1 MENFNVALGQTL
13 IHSLWQGVILAG
25 ITGLIIVLT
34 RNTKAANRYL
44 LMVATMLLFAIV
56 CIGTFCYELYQ
67 PGAKASSAEVS
78 YHISVISNTS
88 ASERSLPQYVIQY
101 VNGHTQTIVLVWFF
115 IVVARSLQLAT
126 GLQSLYFLRR
136 KNLFAIDEAWAK
148 RVAVLSSQLG
158 INRIVG
164 IAQSG
169 AAKVPMVIG
178 HLKPLILIP
187 AGLLTALPPAEVEAI
202 LIHELA
208 HIKRR
213 DYLVNLLQSF
223 LEIIFFFN
231 PAVLWLSA
239 LIRTER
245 ENCCDDIAVEQTSS
259 KVNYIRALVSCQE
272 YQLSVPAYAM
282 AFPGRRSQLIDRV
295 KRMASGTNH
304 ALNFRERSI
313 LFITLFTAGLL
324 TVAFTNAKQIQHFAV
339 KTQKALT
346 HAITPVTDTI
356 PVKPKPTAKKG
367 KVKANAV
374 VQKVQHHTEETEVK
388 ETKEVTI
395 SKQREM
401 AFEDSVRQSRL
412 SPIIPIPPITPN
424 TSRTAPI
431 TPITPITPL
440 NNHTK
445 PLTPLKGQLAP
456 YKSSHLNYTAD
467 AKQYATTP
475 DEPVKAKAPS
485 IGEQVTAEL
494 IKDQLI
500 SADDKHISFKLSNTD
515 LIVNGVRQPDDIQ
528 KRYKDKFVPISKGKS
543 TWTLYNNY
551 DTTTDDKK

>member
-1 MENFNVALGQTL
+1 MENFNAALGQTL

-34 RNTKAANRYL
+34 RNAKAANRYL
-44 LMVATMLLFAIV
+44 LMVAMMLLFAIV

-67 PGAKASSAEVS
+67 PSVNAATTGIVYHVSA
-78 YHISVISNTS
+78 ISNITVVEHS
-88 ASERSLPQYVIQY
+88 IPQQVMLY
-101 VNGHTQTIVLVWFF
+101 VNSHTQSIVLIWFF
-115 IVVARSLQLAT
+115 IVIARSLQLAT
-126 GLQSLYFLRR
+126 GLQSLYYLRR
-136 KNLFAIDEAWAK
+136 KNLFAVDEAWAK
-148 RVAVLSSQLG
+148 RVAILSSQLG

-164 IAQSG
+164 IVESG
-169 AAKVPMVIG
+169 IAKVPMVIG

-208 HIKRR
+208 HIKRK

-272 YQLSVPAYAM
+272 YQLSAPAYAM
-282 AFPGRRSQLIDRV
+282 AFPGRRSQLMDRV

-313 LFITLFTAGLL
+313 LLITLFTAGLL
-324 TVAFTNAKQIQHFAV
+324 SVAFTNAKQIQHFAV
-339 KTQKALT
+339 KTQRALT
-346 HAITPVTDTI
+346 HAIIPATDTI
-356 PVKPKPTAKKG
+356 PVQPKPAVKKVMG
-367 KVKANAV
+367 KANTI
-374 VQKVQHHTEETEVK
+374 VQKMQHHTEETEVTEK
-388 ETKEVTI
+388 KEVI
-395 SKQREM
+395 LSKQREM

-412 SPIIPIPPITPN
+412 SPTTPITPITPN
-424 TSRTAPI
+424 TSRTRPT

-440 NNHTK
+440 NSHTK
-445 PLTPLKGQLAP
+445 PLAPLKGQLTP
-456 YKSSHLNYTAD
+456 YKNSNLNYAAD

-500 SADDKHISFKLSNTD
+500 NADDKHISFKLSNID
-515 LIVNGVRQPDDIQ
+515 LIVNGVRQPDDVQ

>member
-1 MENFNVALGQTL
+1 MDSFNIALGQTL

-25 ITGLIIVLT
+25 ITGLIIIFT
-34 RNTKAANRYL
+34 RKAKAANRYL
-44 LMVATMLLFAIV
+44 LMVGTMLAFVIV
-56 CIGTFCYELYQ
+56 SIGTFCYEFYQ
-67 PGAKASSAEVS
+67 PSAKVATGDIIYHVSA
-78 YHISVISNTS
+78 ISNLTNV
-88 ASERSLPQYVIQY
+88 ERSLPQQVMQY
-101 VNGHTQTIVLVWFF
+101 VNNHTQSIVLVWFF
-115 IVVARSLQLAT
+115 IVLARSLQLAT
-126 GLQSLYFLRR
+126 GLQSLYHLRR
-136 KNLFAIDEAWAK
+136 KNLFAVDENWGK
-148 RVAVLSSQLG
+148 RVAILSAHLG
-158 INRIVG
+158 INRVVG
-164 IAQSG
+164 IAESG
-169 AAKVPMVIG
+169 IAKVPMVIG

-187 AGLLTALPPAEVEAI
+187 AGLLTALPPAEIEAI

-208 HIKRR
+208 HIQRR

-272 YQLSVPAYAM
+272 YQLSAPAYAM
-282 AFPGRRSQLIDRV
+282 AFPGRRSQLMDRV
-295 KRMASGTNH
+295 KRMASGTNN

-346 HAITPVTDTI
+346 QSIIPATDTI
-356 PVKPKPTAKKG
+356 PVQPQPAKKT
-367 KVKANAV
+367 KVKASAV
-374 VQKVQHHTEETEVK
+374 AQPVKAYTEQTAPVEPN
-388 ETKEVTI
+388 EVTI
-395 SKQREM
+395 TKQKEM

-412 SPIIPIPPITPN
+412 SP
-424 TSRTAPI
+424 TAPI
-431 TPITPITPL
+431 TPITPITP
-440 NNHTK
+440 NTGRTQPITPITSINTK
-445 PLTPLKGQLAP
+445 PLSPLTGDLSP
-456 YKSSHLNYTAD
+456 YKNRSLNYNTT
-467 AKQYATTP
+467 AKQYAATP
-475 DEPVKAKAPS
+475 DEPVKSKAPS

-500 SADDKHISFKLSNTD
+500 SSDDKHISFKLSNTD
-515 LIVNGVRQPDDIQ
+515 LIVNGIRQTDDVQ
-528 KRYKDKFVPISKGKS
+528 KRYKDKFVPVSKGKS

>member
-1 MENFNVALGQTL
+1 MENFNTALGQTL

-25 ITGLIIVLT
+25 ITGLIIILT
-34 RNTKAANRYL
+34 RNSKAANRYMM
-44 LMVATMLLFAIV
+44 MVGTMLLFAIV
-56 CIGTFCYELYQ
+56 TVGTFCYELYQ
-67 PGAKASSAEVS
+67 PSTKAATAEIVYHVSA
-78 YHISVISNTS
+78 ISNIS
-88 ASERSLPQYVIQY
+88 AVERSLPQQVMQY
-101 VNGHTQTIVLVWFF
+101 VNTHTQGIVLVWFF
-115 IVVARSLQLAT
+115 IVLARSLQLAT
-126 GLQSLYFLRR
+126 GLQSLYHLRR
-136 KNLFAIDEAWAK
+136 KNLFAVDETWGR
-148 RVAVLSSQLG
+148 RVAVLSSRLG
-158 INRIVG
+158 INRVVG
-164 IAQSG
+164 IAESG
-169 AAKVPMVIG
+169 IAKVPMVIG

-187 AGLLTALPPAEVEAI
+187 AGLLTALPPAEIEAI

-208 HIKRR
+208 HIQRR

-272 YQLSVPAYAM
+272 YQLSAPAYAM
-282 AFPGRRSQLIDRV
+282 AFPGRRSQLMDRV

-346 HAITPVTDTI
+346 HAIIPATDTI
-356 PVKPKPTAKKG
+356 PVQPKPAKKI
-367 KVKANAV
+367 KVKASAAV
-374 VQKVQHHTEETEVK
+374 QQPVKAYTEQTAPVESKEATITKQK
-388 ETKEVTI
+388 
-395 SKQREM
+395 EM

-412 SPIIPIPPITPN
+412 SPTTPITPITPN
-424 TSRTAPI
+424 TGRTHFI

-445 PLTPLKGQLAP
+445 PLAPLKGRLAP
-456 YKSSHLNYTAD
+456 YKNSNLNYAAD
-467 AKQYATTP
+467 AKQYATTL

-500 SADDKHISFKLSNTD
+500 SADDKHRSFKLSNTD
-515 LIVNGVRQPDDIQ
+515 LIVNGVRQPDDVQ
-528 KRYKDKFVPISKGKS
+528 KRYKDKFVPVSKGKS

>member
-25 ITGLIIVLT
+25 ITGLIFVLT

-67 PGAKASSAEVS
+67 PLANAATAGIVYHVS
-78 YHISVISNTS
+78 GISNVTVVDHNI
-88 ASERSLPQYVIQY
+88 PQQVMQY

-115 IVVARSLQLAT
+115 IVFARSLQLAT

-164 IAQSG
+164 IAESG
-169 AAKVPMVIG
+169 VAKVPMVIG

-187 AGLLTALPPAEVEAI
+187 VGLLTALPPAEVEAI

-272 YQLSVPAYAM
+272 YQLSAPAYAM
-282 AFPGRRSQLIDRV
+282 AFPGRRSQLMDRV

-346 HAITPVTDTI
+346 HAIIPATDTI
-356 PVKPKPTAKKG
+356 PVQPKPTVKKV
-367 KVKANAV
+367 KIKANAIV
-374 VQKVQHHTEETEVK
+374 KKVQYHTEETEVK

-395 SKQREM
+395 SKQREI

-412 SPIIPIPPITPN
+412 SPTK
-424 TSRTAPI
+424 PI
-431 TPITPITPL
+431 TPITPINARTQPIDPVTPI
-440 NNHTK
+440 NTK
-445 PLTPLKGQLAP
+445 PLSPLKGRLTP

-467 AKQYATTP
+467 AAKYAATP
-475 DEPVKAKAPS
+475 IAPVKAKAPD
-485 IGEQVTAEL
+485 IGARVTAEL

-500 SADDKHISFKLSNTD
+500 SADDKHISFKLSNTE
-515 LIVNGVRQPDDIQ
+515 LVVNGVRQPDEVQ
-528 KRYKDKFVPISKGKS
+528 KRYRDKFVPLTTAKS

-551 DTTTDDKK
+551 DNTTDDKK

>member
-1 MENFNVALGQTL
+1 MENFNTALGQTL

-25 ITGLIIVLT
+25 ITSLIIILT
-34 RNTKAANRYL
+34 RNSKAANRYT
-44 LMVATMLLFAIV
+44 LMVGAMLLFAVV

-67 PGAKASSAEVS
+67 PSAKVATGEIIYHVSS
-78 YHISVISNTS
+78 ISNIPVV
-88 ASERSLPQYVIQY
+88 ERSIPQQVMQY
-101 VNGHTQTIVLVWFF
+101 VNTHTQAIVLVWFF
-115 IVVARSLQLAT
+115 IVLARSLQLAT
-126 GLQSLYFLRR
+126 GLQSLYYLRR
-136 KNLFAIDEAWAK
+136 KNLFGVDENWAK

-164 IAQSG
+164 IAESG
-169 AAKVPMVIG
+169 IAKVPMVIG

-187 AGLLTALPPAEVEAI
+187 AGLLTALPPAEIEAI
-202 LIHELA
+202 LVHELA
-208 HIKRR
+208 HIQRR

-272 YQLSVPAYAM
+272 YQLSAPAYAM
-282 AFPGRRSQLIDRV
+282 AFPGRRSQLMDRV

-324 TVAFTNAKQIQHFAV
+324 TVAFTNARQIQHFAV

-346 HAITPVTDTI
+346 HAIIPASDTI
-356 PVKPKPTAKKG
+356 PVQQKPTAKK
-367 KVKANAV
+367 VKANTT
-374 VQKVQHHTEETEVK
+374 VQKVQTHIEETEVS
-388 ETKEVTI
+388 EQKEVTI
-395 SKQREM
+395 SKQKET

-412 SPIIPIPPITPN
+412 SPT
-424 TSRTAPI
+424 
-431 TPITPITPL
+431 TPITPITP
-440 NNHTK
+440 NNSHTQPINPITPVNAK
-445 PLTPLKGQLAP
+445 PVSPLKGRLTP
-456 YKSSHLNYTAD
+456 YKSSHLNYAAD
-467 AKQYATTP
+467 AKQYAATP
-475 DEPVKAKAPS
+475 VAPVKAKGS
-485 IGEQVTAEL
+485 DVGERVTAEL

-500 SADDKHISFKLSNTD
+500 KADDKHVSFKLSNTD
-515 LIVNGVRQPDDIQ
+515 LIVNGVRQPDEVQ
-528 KRYKDKFVPISKGKS
+528 KRYRDKFVPVSNVKS

-551 DTTTDDKK
+551 DTSTTDDKK

>member
-1 MENFNVALGQTL
+1 MENFNTALGQTL

-25 ITGLIIVLT
+25 ITGLIIILT
-34 RNTKAANRYL
+34 RNTKAANRYV
-44 LMVATMLLFAIV
+44 LMVGAMLLFAIV
-56 CIGTFCYELYQ
+56 TVGTFCYELYQ
-67 PGAKASSAEVS
+67 PSAKAATTEIVYNVSA
-78 YHISVISNTS
+78 ISNIP
-88 ASERSLPQYVIQY
+88 AVERSLPQQVMQYINAHNKNIVI
-101 VNGHTQTIVLVWFF
+101 IWFF
-115 IVVARSLQLAT
+115 IVLARSLQLAT
-126 GLQSLYFLRR
+126 GMQNLYHLRR
-136 KNLFAIDEAWAK
+136 KNLFAVDETWGR
-148 RVAVLSSQLG
+148 RVAVLSSRLG
-158 INRIVG
+158 INRVVG
-164 IAQSG
+164 IAESG
-169 AAKVPMVIG
+169 IAKVPMVIG

-187 AGLLTALPPAEVEAI
+187 AGLLTALPPAEIEAI

-208 HIKRR
+208 HIQRR
-213 DYLVNLLQSF
+213 DYLVNLLQSL

-245 ENCCDDIAVEQTSS
+245 ENCCDDIAIEQTSS

-272 YQLSVPAYAM
+272 YQLSAPAYAM
-282 AFPGRRSQLIDRV
+282 AFPGRRSQLMDRV

-346 HAITPVTDTI
+346 QAIIPATDTI
-356 PVKPKPTAKKG
+356 PVQPKPSVKKV
-367 KVKANAV
+367 KVKANIT
-374 VQKVQHHTEETEVK
+374 VQRVQGHAEQIEVTEP
-388 ETKEVTI
+388 KEVTL

-412 SPIIPIPPITPN
+412 SPTTPIAPITPN
-424 TSRTAPI
+424 TSRTHPI

-445 PLTPLKGQLAP
+445 PLAPLKGQLVP
-456 YKSSHLNYTAD
+456 YKNSNLNYNAD
-467 AKQYATTP
+467 SKQYATTP
-475 DEPVKAKAPS
+475 DEPVKAPS
-485 IGEQVTAEL
+485 IGEQVAAEL

-500 SADDKHISFKLSNTD
+500 SADDKHISFKLSNND
-515 LIVNGVRQPDDIQ
+515 LIVNGVRQPDDVQ
-528 KRYKDKFVPISKGKS
+528 KRYKDKFVPVSKGKS